1 MQNTNES
8 FWVETKDGRYFCCSP
23 QTGFYFSDDTNDP
36 NIVDGAELEIKYEKE
51 DTILQIAE
59 QVKMKKGTQFSRKDL
74 FQHPEEKAW
83 LACEKK
89 VVRVLED
96 KTKVREYVPYWSRKF
111 KSVVCISKTREKCQ
125 GNAAWRT
132 GSKSV
137 KEANAKA
144 QMEKKKRL
152 ASAQE
157 TARKLNFDPMKRLA
171 LYAMG
176 DSQGLGLNE
185 EVKQS
190 IQLKSLEVY
199 LKYTHQQM
207 RPFSP
212 DEAAKLKEQNS
223 GPKINVILP
232 ADGSEDTKHVLQ
244 HKDENAL
251 SEYLAKGSSSAY
263 DDYSEDI
270 YTEGT
275 DEGFDY
281 TTARVELPSEEDGEL

>member
-176 DSQGLGLNE
+176 DSQGLGIHE
-185 EVKQS
+185 DVKQS
-190 IQLKSLEVY
+190 IQMKALETY
-199 LKYTHQQM
+199 LKYTHAQIK
-207 RPFSP
+207 PYSEHEV
-212 DEAAKLKEQNS
+212 EALKKKDS
-223 GPKINVILP
+223 GPKINIILP
-232 ADGSEDTKHVLQ
+232 ANEDGSPEGAIEHRSEDELQTYLKTGEKAYSELEEDTNI
-244 HKDENAL
+244 ENNNPYRI
-251 SEYLAKGSSSAY
+251 EFP
-263 DDYSEDI
+263 D
-270 YTEGT
+270 T
-275 DEGFDY
+275 DED
-281 TTARVELPSEEDGEL
+281 S